1 MEYSD
6 LYVLFTLLGKR
17 GVTLS
22 IQRVEHRL
30 LNQRVEHKL
39 SNQRVEHMHSN
50 QCGMND

>member
-1 MEYSD
+1 VEYSD

-22 IQRVEHRL
+22 IQSVEHQLLNQCVEHQL
-30 LNQRVEHKL
+30 LNQRVEH
-39 SNQRVEHMHSN
+39 RVSN